1 MGGQVRQII
10 DRFEFQPQRKA
21 ADPAV
26 REFPTAA
33 AASVRELIDQFNG
46 LLGDRD
52 GLLDW
57 VGRRPMQFRR
67 CHTSEST
74 GREENPQVCAVEATG
89 QDDALKVDEV
99 RPVERVEPEEE
110 KQVEI
115 SLELLDETETNVASV
130 VENMIVTVAEESTES
145 DASTVDGVSEGQ
157 LAPEEPPVAAS
168 EEPGTPITET
178 PETHVDQLVQ
188 DPSAV
193 SASTT
198 EHDTV
203 EERPAPIVVDSDV
216 PAKDKLAKQEDEALV
231 EPEPEK
237 SKSPLSTGRP
247 SKPVPSTGSSD
258 KVTSRYLA
266 YQATSRYARIQ
277 EANIQR
283 RKMNELKRSE
293 QVQQTVRSA
302 SRSMGPQG
310 TRAAKSVP
318 AARRQTLECSKLS
331 RAPKAAPAKRLQ
343 SAPVSRHLSQEK
355 KPVVVCREAPDAP
368 TGRPR
373 RASAPNFSA
382 AGLSVPKA
390 PASTGSIKRA
400 PVQRS
405 SSTESHKAKLKNVQS
420 RLFAFETDP
429 QHLQKVEANRSRVV
443 SLKMRSE
450 RVAR

>member
-21 ADPAV
+21 AATAV

-33 AASVRELIDQFNG
+33 ASVRELVDQFNG
-46 LLGDRD
+46 LLDERD
-52 GLLDW
+52 CRLDW

-67 CHTSEST
+67 HRTSESS
-74 GREENPQVCAVEATG
+74 GREEKLQVCHVETKCD
-89 QDDALKVDEV
+89 DDALKVDEV
-99 RPVERVEPEEE
+99 RPVERVKPEAE
-110 KQVEI
+110 KQTEI
-115 SLELLDETETNVASV
+115 SEELLVETETISASA
-130 VENMIVTVAEESTES
+130 VEVTIVTVAEESTES
-145 DASTVDGVSEGQ
+145 DASTVDVAEEQSAE
-157 LAPEEPPVAAS
+157 EEPPVAAS
-168 EEPGTPITET
+168 EEPRSPITGT
-178 PETHVDQLVQ
+178 PETHDDQLAQ
-188 DPSAV
+188 DPSEESALTTDRDAV
-193 SASTT
+193 K
-198 EHDTV
+198 
-203 EERPAPIVVDSDV
+203 ERSAPIVVDSG
-216 PAKDKLAKQEDEALV
+216 PAKDELTKQQYTAPA
-231 EPEPEK
+231 EPESVK
-237 SKSPLSTGRP
+237 SKSPLSTSRP
-247 SKPVPSTGSSD
+247 SKPVPSAGPSD

-266 YQATSRYARIQ
+266 YQATSRYAQIQ

-293 QVQQTVRSA
+293 QAQQTVRST
-302 SRSMGPQG
+302 SRTMGHQG

-331 RAPKAAPAKRLQ
+331 KAPKSALAKRPQ
-343 SAPVSRHLSQEK
+343 SAPATRQP
-355 KPVVVCREAPDAP
+355 KPVVCRDTPAPEAP

-390 PASTGSIKRA
+390 PSSTGSIKRA

-405 SSTESHKAKLKNVQS
+405 SSTESHRAKLKNVQS